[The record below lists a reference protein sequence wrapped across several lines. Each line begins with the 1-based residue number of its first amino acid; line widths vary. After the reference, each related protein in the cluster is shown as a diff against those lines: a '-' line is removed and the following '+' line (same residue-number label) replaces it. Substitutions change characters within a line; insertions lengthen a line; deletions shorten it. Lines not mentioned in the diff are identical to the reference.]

1 MITDLLA
8 SISAGSPLAPALG
21 LLAGV
26 LLGLSPV
33 ALPAVP
39 VVMSAL
45 SPGQVDEAG
54 QRSTALL
61 RAAPAVV
68 AFVIGMD
75 GVLATAGYLFV
86 QVTVLLARGAVA
98 LDLLAVVL
106 LAALGLRLLL
116 RRTSLCD
123 QARRLPPRPS
133 EALTAGLLFAVSGC
147 PGCAPIA
154 ISVGSA
160 AALVGPPVLALLTV
174 AAFVAGRATVLLATA
189 ALGARLLPAG
199 TDTVPWRRLDLV
211 VGWLFLAASAYYAY
225 RLLSGG
231 VSTRLPGERPAA
243 LTPPPGRQRKVW
255 SQQQE
260 AGPSPSSS
268 ARASGWASR

>member
-1 MITDLLA
+1 VIDDLLA
-8 SISAGSPLAPALG
+8 QISAGSPLAPALG

-45 SPGQVDEAG
+45 SPGQIDEVG
-54 QRSTALL
+54 QRSTTLR

-75 GVLATAGYLFV
+75 GVLAVAGYLFV
-86 QVTVLLARGAVA
+86 QVTVLLARGAVV
-98 LDLLAVVL
+98 LNLLAAVL

-116 RRTSLCD
+116 RRASLCD
-123 QARRLPPRPS
+123 QASRLPPRPS
-133 EALTAGLLFAVSGC
+133 EALGAGLLFAVSGC

-154 ISVGSA
+154 IGVGSA
-160 AALVGPPVLALLTV
+160 AALVGGPVLALLTI
-174 AAFVAGRATVLLATA
+174 AAFVAGRAAVLLASA

-199 TDTVPWRRLDLV
+199 SSSVPWRRLDVV

-231 VSTRLPGERPAA
+231 VSTRLPGE
-243 LTPPPGRQRKVW
+243 PG
-255 SQQQE
+255 
-260 AGPSPSSS
+260 
-268 ARASGWASR
+268 SGLLP

>member
-1 MITDLLA
+1 MIADLLQR
-8 SISAGSPLAPALG
+8 ISAGSPLAPLLG

-45 SPGQVDEAG
+45 SPGRLDELD
-54 QRSTALL
+54 QRRTSLL
-61 RAAPAVV
+61 RASPAVV
-68 AFVIGMD
+68 AFVLGMD
-75 GVLATAGYLFV
+75 GILALAGYLFV

-98 LDLLAVVL
+98 LNLVAAVL

-116 RRTSLCD
+116 RRASLCD

-133 EALTAGLLFAVSGC
+133 EALGAGLLFAVSGC

-154 ISVGSA
+154 IGVGSA

-174 AAFVAGRATVLLATA
+174 GAFVAGRAGVLLATA

-199 TDTVPWRRLDLV
+199 TDAVPWRRLDLL
-211 VGWLFLAASAYYAY
+211 VGWLFVAASAYYAY

-231 VSTRLPGERPAA
+231 VSTVLPGE
-243 LTPPPGRQRKVW
+243 PG
-255 SQQQE
+255 
-260 AGPSPSSS
+260 
-268 ARASGWASR
+268 SGMLP

>member
-8 SISAGSPLAPALG
+8 QIGVGSPLAPALG

-54 QRSTALL
+54 QRSTTLL
-61 RAAPAVV
+61 RATPSVV

-75 GVLATAGYLFV
+75 GVLALAGYLFV
-86 QVTVLLARGAVA
+86 QVTVLLARGAVVLNLVA
-98 LDLLAVVL
+98 AVLLAV
-106 LAALGLRLLL
+106 LGLRLLL
-116 RRTSLCD
+116 RRASLCD

-133 EALTAGLLFAVSGC
+133 EALGAGLLFAVSGC
-147 PGCAPIA
+147 PGCAPIV
-154 ISVGSA
+154 IGVGSA

-174 AAFVAGRATVLLATA
+174 VAFVAGRVGVLLATA

-199 TDTVPWRRLDLV
+199 TDAVPWRRLDVV
-211 VGWLFLAASAYYAY
+211 VGGLFVAASAYYRY

-231 VSTRLPGERPAA
+231 VRTVLPGE
-243 LTPPPGRQRKVW
+243 PG
-255 SQQQE
+255 
-260 AGPSPSSS
+260 
-268 ARASGWASR
+268 SGVLP

>member
-1 MITDLLA
+1 MIADLLRG
-8 SISAGSPLAPALG
+8 ISAGSPLAPGLG

-45 SPGQVDEAG
+45 SPGQVDGAG
-54 QRSTALL
+54 QRSAGVI

-75 GVLATAGYLFV
+75 GVLALTGYLFV
-86 QVTVLLARGAVA
+86 QVTVLLARGAVVLNLVA
-98 LDLLAVVL
+98 AVL

-116 RRTSLCD
+116 RRASLCD

-133 EALTAGLLFAVSGC
+133 EALGAGLLFAVSGC

-154 ISVGSA
+154 IGVGTA
-160 AALVGPPVLALLTV
+160 AALVGPPVLALVTV
-174 AAFVAGRATVLLATA
+174 AAFVAGRTAVLLTTA
-189 ALGARLLPAG
+189 ALGARLLLAG
-199 TDTVPWRRLDLV
+199 TDAVPWRRLDLM
-211 VGWLFLAASAYYAY
+211 VGWLFLAASTYYAY

-231 VSTRLPGERPAA
+231 VSTVLPGE
-243 LTPPPGRQRKVW
+243 PG
-255 SQQQE
+255 
-260 AGPSPSSS
+260 
-268 ARASGWASR
+268 SGLLP

>member
-1 MITDLLA
+1 VIADLLA
-8 SISAGSPLAPALG
+8 QIGAGSPLAPALG

-45 SPGQVDEAG
+45 SPGQADDVG
-54 QRSTALL
+54 QRSTTLR
-61 RAAPAVV
+61 RAAPSVI

-75 GVLATAGYLFV
+75 GVLALAGYLFV
-86 QVTVLLARGAVA
+86 QVTVLLARGAIVLNLVA
-98 LDLLAVVL
+98 AVL

-116 RRTSLCD
+116 RRASLCD

-133 EALTAGLLFAVSGC
+133 EALGAGLLFAVSGC

-154 ISVGSA
+154 IGVGTS
-160 AALVGPPVLALLTV
+160 AALVGGPFLALLTI
-174 AAFVAGRATVLLATA
+174 AAFVAGRAAVLLASA

-199 TDTVPWRRLDLV
+199 TASVPWRRLDVV

-231 VSTRLPGERPAA
+231 VSTRLPGE
-243 LTPPPGRQRKVW
+243 PG
-255 SQQQE
+255 
-260 AGPSPSSS
+260 
-268 ARASGWASR
+268 SGLLP

>member
-1 MITDLLA
+1 VIAQLLEA
-8 SISAGSPLAPALG
+8 IGAGSPLAPALG

-45 SPGQVDEAG
+45 SVGQVDEAG
-54 QRSTALL
+54 RRSTRLV

-75 GVLATAGYLFV
+75 GVLAVAGYLFV
-86 QVTVLLARGAVA
+86 QVTVLLARSAVA
-98 LDLLAVVL
+98 LNLLAAVL

-116 RRTSLCD
+116 RRASLCD

-133 EALTAGLLFAVSGC
+133 EALAAGLLCAVSGC

-154 ISVGSA
+154 IGVGTA

-174 AAFVAGRATVLLATA
+174 AAFVAGRATVLLVTA
-189 ALGARLLPAG
+189 ALGAALLPAG
-199 TDTVPWRRLDLV
+199 TDAVPWRRLDVV

-231 VSTRLPGERPAA
+231 VSTQLPGS
-243 LTPPPGRQRKVW
+243 PG
-255 SQQQE
+255 
-260 AGPSPSSS
+260 
-268 ARASGWASR
+268 SGVLP

>member
-1 MITDLLA
+1 VIADLLA
-8 SISAGSPLAPALG
+8 QIGAGSPLAPALG

-45 SPGQVDEAG
+45 SPGQVDEVS
-54 QRSTALL
+54 QRSTTLR

-75 GVLATAGYLFV
+75 GVLALAGYLFV
-86 QVTVLLARGAVA
+86 QVTVLLARGAVVLNLVA
-98 LDLLAVVL
+98 AVL
-106 LAALGLRLLL
+106 LATLGLRLLL
-116 RRTSLCD
+116 RRASLCD

-133 EALTAGLLFAVSGC
+133 EALGAGLLFAVSGC

-154 ISVGSA
+154 IGVGTA
-160 AALVGPPVLALLTV
+160 AALVGGPVLALLTI
-174 AAFVAGRATVLLATA
+174 AAFVAGRAAVLLASA

-199 TDTVPWRRLDLV
+199 TASVPWRRLDV
-211 VGWLFLAASAYYAY
+211 AVGWLFLAASAYYAY

-231 VSTRLPGERPAA
+231 VSTRLPGE
-243 LTPPPGRQRKVW
+243 PG
-255 SQQQE
+255 
-260 AGPSPSSS
+260 
-268 ARASGWASR
+268 SGLLP

>member
-1 MITDLLA
+1 MIADLLE
-8 SISAGSPLAPALG
+8 SISADSPLAPVLG

-39 VVMSAL
+39 VVISAL
-45 SPGQVDEAG
+45 SPGRLDELD
-54 QRSTALL
+54 QRRTSLL
-61 RAAPAVV
+61 RASPAVV

-75 GVLATAGYLFV
+75 GVLALAGYLFV

-98 LDLLAVVL
+98 LNLVAAVL

-116 RRTSLCD
+116 RRASLCD

-133 EALTAGLLFAVSGC
+133 EALGAGLLFAVSGC

-154 ISVGSA
+154 IGVGSA

-174 AAFVAGRATVLLATA
+174 VAFVAGRACCLPPRRSGRGCSRRARTRCR
-189 ALGARLLPAG
+189 GAGLIWSSAGCSWLPRPTTPTG
-199 TDTVPWRRLDLV
+199 CCP
-211 VGWLFLAASAYYAY
+211 AASARCCRASPVAA
-225 RLLSGG
+225 RCRDG
-231 VSTRLPGERPAA
+231 RPA
-243 LTPPPGRQRKVW
+243 G
-255 SQQQE
+255 QQQE
-260 AGPSPSSS
+260 AGPSPVS
-268 ARASGWASR
+268 RA

>member
-1 MITDLLA
+1 MISSLLDA
-8 SISAGSPLAPALG
+8 IGAGSLLAPALA

-45 SPGQVDEAG
+45 SPGRVDHDGRRSAG
-54 QRSTALL
+54 VLG
-61 RAAPAVV
+61 AAPAVV

-75 GVLATAGYLFV
+75 GVLALAGYLVV

-98 LDLLAVVL
+98 LNLLAAVL

-116 RRTSLCD
+116 RRASLCD

-133 EALTAGLLFAVSGC
+133 EALSAGLLFAVTGC

-154 ISVGSA
+154 IGVGSA
-160 AALVGPPVLALLTV
+160 AALVGGPVLALLVV
-174 AAFVAGRATVLLATA
+174 AAFVAGRAAVLLVAA
-189 ALGARLLPAG
+189 ALGARLLPTG
-199 TDTVPWRRLDLV
+199 TPSVPWRRLDVV
-211 VGWLFLAASAYYAY
+211 VGWLFLAASAFYAY
-225 RLLSGG
+225 RLLSGA
-231 VSTRLPGERPAA
+231 VTTQLPGE
-243 LTPPPGRQRKVW
+243 PG
-255 SQQQE
+255 
-260 AGPSPSSS
+260 
-268 ARASGWASR
+268 SGTLP

>member
-1 MITDLLA
+1 MIADLLA
-8 SISAGSPLAPALG
+8 QITAGSPLAPVLG

-45 SPGQVDEAG
+45 SPGQVDEVG
-54 QRSTALL
+54 QRSTTLR

-75 GVLATAGYLFV
+75 GVLALAGYLFV
-86 QVTVLLARGAVA
+86 QVTALLARGAVVLNFVA
-98 LDLLAVVL
+98 AVL

-116 RRTSLCD
+116 RRASLCD

-133 EALTAGLLFAVSGC
+133 EALGAGLLFAVSGC

-154 ISVGSA
+154 IGVGTA
-160 AALVGPPVLALLTV
+160 AALVGGPVLALLTI
-174 AAFVAGRATVLLATA
+174 AAFVAGRAAVLLATA

-199 TDTVPWRRLDLV
+199 TASVPWRRLDVV
-211 VGWLFLAASAYYAY
+211 VGWLFMAASAYYAY

-231 VSTRLPGERPAA
+231 VTTRLPGE
-243 LTPPPGRQRKVW
+243 PG
-255 SQQQE
+255 
-260 AGPSPSSS
+260 
-268 ARASGWASR
+268 SGLLP

>member
-8 SISAGSPLAPALG
+8 QIGVGSPLAPALG

-54 QRSTALL
+54 QRSTTLL
-61 RAAPAVV
+61 RATPSVV

-75 GVLATAGYLFV
+75 GVLALAGYLFV
-86 QVTVLLARGAVA
+86 QVTVLLARGAVVLNLVA
-98 LDLLAVVL
+98 AVLLAV
-106 LAALGLRLLL
+106 LGLRLLL
-116 RRTSLCD
+116 RRASLCD

-133 EALTAGLLFAVSGC
+133 EALGAGLLFAVSGC

-154 ISVGSA
+154 IGVGSA
-160 AALVGPPVLALLTV
+160 AALVGGPVLALLTI
-174 AAFVAGRATVLLATA
+174 AAFVAGRAAVLLAGA
-189 ALGARLLPAG
+189 AVGARLLPAG
-199 TDTVPWRRLDLV
+199 TASVPWRRLDVV

-231 VSTRLPGERPAA
+231 VSTRLPGE
-243 LTPPPGRQRKVW
+243 PG
-255 SQQQE
+255 
-260 AGPSPSSS
+260 
-268 ARASGWASR
+268 SGLLP

>member
-1 MITDLLA
+1 MIADLLQG
-8 SISAGSPLAPALG
+8 ISAGSPLAPGLG
-21 LLAGV
+21 LLVGV

-45 SPGQVDEAG
+45 SPGQVDGAG
-54 QRSTALL
+54 QRRAGVIG
-61 RAAPAVV
+61 AAPAVV

-75 GVLATAGYLFV
+75 GVLALTGYLFV
-86 QVTVLLARGAVA
+86 QVTVLLARGAVVLNLVA
-98 LDLLAVVL
+98 AVL

-116 RRTSLCD
+116 RRASLCD

-133 EALTAGLLFAVSGC
+133 EALSAGLLFAVSGC

-154 ISVGSA
+154 IGVGTA

-174 AAFVAGRATVLLATA
+174 AAFVAGRTAVLLATA

-199 TDTVPWRRLDLV
+199 TDAVPWRRLDLV
-211 VGWLFLAASAYYAY
+211 VGWLFLAASTYYAY

-231 VSTRLPGERPAA
+231 VSTVLPGE
-243 LTPPPGRQRKVW
+243 PG
-255 SQQQE
+255 
-260 AGPSPSSS
+260 
-268 ARASGWASR
+268 SGLLP